1 MAIRSADMAILN
13 FGSLNIDYVYRVG
26 HIVRP
31 GETLPSQSFEVF
43 AGGKGANQSVAA
55 AKAGAKIRHAGKV
68 GEDGRWLIDKLV
80 AVGVETGLIGV
91 GDGRTGHAIIQV
103 DDSGQNAIVLH
114 AGANH
119 HIERNQI
126 DRAIGNAEA
135 GDVLLLQNEINDIAY
150 LIERGHK
157 ARLAVCFNPAPFDQD
172 VLDYP
177 LELVDT
183 FVVNET
189 EAAGLSGKSSA
200 GKSLAVL
207 AQRFGGAK
215 IILTLGDKGVSYRC
229 GDEAIDVPAV
239 RVDAVDTTAAGDTF
253 IGYYLAAQT
262 QGLDI
267 RKCLELATRAA
278 AICVSK
284 AGAMD
289 SIPGRQELT

>member
-1 MAIRSADMAILN
+1 MAILN
-13 FGSLNIDYVYRVG
+13 FGSLNIDYVYRVA

-68 GEDGRWLIDKLV
+68 GEDGRWLIDKLA
-80 AVGVETGLIGV
+80 AVGVETGLIAV
-91 GDGRTGHAIIQV
+91 GDGRAGHAIIQV

-119 HIERNQI
+119 QIGRDQI
-126 DRAIGNAEA
+126 DKAIGSAKA

-150 LIERGHK
+150 LIEQGHK
-157 ARLAVCFNPAPFDQD
+157 AGLAVCFNPAPFDTN

-189 EAAGLSGKSSA
+189 EAADLSGQASA
-200 GKSLAVL
+200 GESLAVL
-207 AQRFGGAK
+207 TQRFTGAK

-239 RVDAVDTTAAGDTF
+239 TVDAVDTTAAGDTF
-253 IGYYLAAQT
+253 IGYYLAGT
-262 QGLDI
+262 TLGFDTG
-267 RKCLELATRAA
+267 KCLELATQAA
-278 AICVSK
+278 ALCVSK

-289 SIPGRQELT
+289 SIPSRQEMT